1 MISITD
7 ISYFL
12 VTATSFHYIMY
23 TLYIIMNN
31 FAQRRNVAS
40 SEVKADSDL
49 TTKSNTAIN
58 SGQEMKD
65 TVPH

>member
-49 TTKSNTAIN
+49 TTKATLQSI
-58 SGQEMKD
+58 QDRK
-65 TVPH
+65 

>member
-1 MISITD
+1 
-7 ISYFL
+7 
-12 VTATSFHYIMY
+12 MY

-65 TVPH
+65 TIPH